1 LIERSEPSA
10 ISTSRTRKGEDNM
23 KELIEYIAKSL
34 VDDPSQ
40 VTVSEMEGPNSV
52 IIELHVASEF
62 MGRVIG
68 RGGRVANS
76 MRTLVRVLA
85 AKEGKRVTLEIV

>member
-1 LIERSEPSA
+1 
-10 ISTSRTRKGEDNM
+10 M

-40 VTVSEMEGPNSV
+40 VKVSEVESSNSV
-52 IIELHVASEF
+52 IIELHVAPGD

-68 RGGRVANS
+68 RGGRVANAI
-76 MRTLVRVLA
+76 RTLVRVLA

>member
-1 LIERSEPSA
+1 
-10 ISTSRTRKGEDNM
+10 M

-40 VTVSEMEGPNSV
+40 VTVSEVEGTNS
-52 IIELHVASEF
+52 IIVELHVAPED

-68 RGGRVANS
+68 RSGRVANS
-76 MRTLVRVLA
+76 MRTLLRVIA

>member
-1 LIERSEPSA
+1 
-10 ISTSRTRKGEDNM
+10 M

-40 VTVSEMEGPNSV
+40 VTVSEVEGVNSL
-52 IIELHVASEF
+52 IIELHVASED

-68 RGGRVANS
+68 RGGRVANA

-85 AKEGKRVTLEIV
+85 AKQGKRVTLEIV